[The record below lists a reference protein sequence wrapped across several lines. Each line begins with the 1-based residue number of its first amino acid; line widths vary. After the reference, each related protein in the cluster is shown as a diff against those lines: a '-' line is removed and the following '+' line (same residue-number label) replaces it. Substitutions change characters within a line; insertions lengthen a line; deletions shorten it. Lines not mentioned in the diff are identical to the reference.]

1 MNPDLL
7 LDSSEEAAP
16 MPERSETFTV
26 EVTLPSERL
35 DRFLHTR
42 YPMASRSALQR
53 LIDEG
58 EITVNGGKVKP
69 THVPHAGEVV
79 YVHWPDPRPDK
90 AEPEDLPITVIYED
104 ESLLVVNKTPD
115 IAVHPGNGHER
126 HTLVNALLHHCKGQ
140 LSGIGGVARPGIVHR
155 LDLETSGCMVVAKN
169 DTVHTALSEQ
179 FARREVEKVYH
190 ALLCG
195 APTRSQGEIKVAIA
209 RHVTHR
215 KRMAATDGG
224 GRSAWTSYTVVR
236 RLKCSTLVHC
246 TLHTGRTHQ
255 IRVHMEHL
263 GYPLVGDSVYGKK
276 QNAKFLELTG
286 YQAPRQ
292 MLHAAKLAFTH
303 PKTGRVLACE
313 APWPGDFA
321 AAVAAVS

>member
-7 LDSSEEAAP
+7 LDSPEELAP
-16 MPERSETFTV
+16 LTERSETFTI

-224 GRSAWTSYTVVR
+224 GRSAWTTYTVVR
-236 RLKCSTLVHC
+236 RLKFSTLVHC

-263 GYPLVGDSVYGKK
+263 GYPLVGDSIYGKK
-276 QNAKFLELTG
+276 QNTKFLELTG

-313 APWPGDFA
+313 APWPEDFA

>member
-1 MNPDLL
+1 MTR
-7 LDSSEEAAP
+7 
-16 MPERSETFTV
+16 RSETFTV
-26 EVTLPSERL
+26 ELTLPSERL

-58 EITVNGGKVKP
+58 EVTVNDQAVKS
-69 THVPHAGEVV
+69 THAPHAGEVITV
-79 YVHWPDPRPDK
+79 RWPEPRPDK
-90 AEPEDLPITVIYED
+90 AEPEDLPIAVLYED

-126 HTLVNALLHHCKGQ
+126 HTLVNALLHHCKGR

-155 LDLETSGCMVVAKN
+155 LDLETSGCLVVAKN
-169 DTVHTALSEQ
+169 DAVHTALSEQ

-190 ALLCG
+190 ALVCG
-195 APTRSQGEIKVAIA
+195 APTRASGEIKVAIA

-215 KRMAATDGG
+215 KRMAATEGG
-224 GRSAWTSYTVVR
+224 GRAAWTSYEVVR
-236 RLKCSTLVHC
+236 RLKAASLMHC

-263 GYPLVGDSVYGKK
+263 GYPLVGDSIYGKK
-276 QNAKFLELTG
+276 QNAKLVELTG
-286 YQAPRQ
+286 FKAPRQ
-292 MLHAAKLAFTH
+292 MLHAARLAFTH
-303 PKTGRVLACE
+303 PKTGQVLVCE
-313 APWPGDFA
+313 APWPADFA
-321 AAVAAVS
+321 AAVAALS